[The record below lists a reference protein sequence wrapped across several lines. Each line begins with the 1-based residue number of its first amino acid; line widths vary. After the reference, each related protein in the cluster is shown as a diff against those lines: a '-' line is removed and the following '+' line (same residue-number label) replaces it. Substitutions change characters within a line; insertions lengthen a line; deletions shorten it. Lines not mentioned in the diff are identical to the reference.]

1 MDEEK
6 NIGTDISQQP
16 LIKEAISTEE
26 KSKNTRS
33 EPLKFKPKAL
43 VASSGG
49 VKGFYQ
55 LGALVVADE
64 KYQLLSEVDTFAGTS
79 VGAAIMYLLAIGYSP
94 YQIFMIALHTKLISN
109 LSDISISKAIQ
120 NSGILENTKMID
132 LLTTLTKAKM
142 KTIPTLL
149 ELKNKYGKHFIATTV
164 NLTNED
170 RLEYLDYNTYPD
182 LNCITAVIMS
192 MTIPGIFEKMEYKG
206 CLYVDGAL
214 ANPYPINYVD
224 DGKRDV
230 LGVCINMKRQ
240 GSITKTEYFCRA
252 AMVSMDT
259 IKEMLKAG
267 ASDKCKTINI
277 MSHSLSL
284 IDIGDT
290 FEQRV
295 TMFYEGMDT
304 GRKVCSTFV

>member
-164 NLTNED
+164 VRTTQM
-170 RLEYLDYNTYPD
+170 R
-182 LNCITAVIMS
+182 I
-192 MTIPGIFEKMEYKG
+192 
-206 CLYVDGAL
+206 
-214 ANPYPINYVD
+214 
-224 DGKRDV
+224 
-230 LGVCINMKRQ
+230 
-240 GSITKTEYFCRA
+240 
-252 AMVSMDT
+252 
-259 IKEMLKAG
+259 
-267 ASDKCKTINI
+267 
-277 MSHSLSL
+277 
-284 IDIGDT
+284 
-290 FEQRV
+290 
-295 TMFYEGMDT
+295 
-304 GRKVCSTFV
+304 